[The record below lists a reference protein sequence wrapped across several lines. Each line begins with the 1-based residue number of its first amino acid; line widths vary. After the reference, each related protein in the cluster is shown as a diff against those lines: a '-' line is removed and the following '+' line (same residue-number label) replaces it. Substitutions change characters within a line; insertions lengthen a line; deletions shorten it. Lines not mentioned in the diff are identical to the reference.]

1 MRDDTSP
8 IRDEERFD
16 ELRVGAYLREV
27 IPELGSS
34 APLEFAQFQG
44 GHANLTYVV
53 SSGAL
58 ELVLRRPPLGEVA
71 PGAHDMAREHK
82 VLSVL
87 HQSYPLAPQA
97 FHYCGDAS
105 ILGKPFFVMERRK
118 GTVVRGRWPESMPDD
133 AGLRRTVASSLVD
146 AIGSLHQVAFEPLG
160 LADLGRPDGF
170 VDRQV
175 AGWTD
180 RWNRARD
187 ELNPDMERL
196 AAALADGSPA
206 PQRASIIHNDF
217 KLDNTMLST
226 DGQVTAVFDW
236 DMSTIGDPLVD
247 LGTTLSYW
255 DGPDEVAVVV
265 PPDGQVLGGVFGV
278 DEIVSRYQ
286 QQTGLDCSNIDWYRA
301 LASFRIAVILQQIY
315 IRYARGQTTDERFSA
330 LGAVVG
336 PIAAAGLAQLAA
348 N

>member
-16 ELRVGAYLREV
+16 EDRVGAYLREV
-27 IPELGSS
+27 IPALDSL
-34 APLEFAQFQG
+34 APLEFAQFHG

-53 SSGAL
+53 RSGDL
-58 ELVLRRPPLGEVA
+58 ELVLRRSPLGEVA
-71 PGAHDMAREHK
+71 PGSHDMAREHK
-82 VLSVL
+82 VLAAL

-97 FHYCGDAS
+97 IHYCSDTS
-105 ILGKPFFVMERRK
+105 ILDKPFFVMERRT
-118 GTVVRGRWPESMPDD
+118 GTVVRGRWPESLPN
-133 AGLRRTVASSLVD
+133 GLQRTVAESFVHS
-146 AIGSLHQVAFEPLG
+146 IGALHQVAFEPLG

-170 VDRQV
+170 VGRQV

-187 ELNPDMERL
+187 EPSPDMERL
-196 AAALADGSPA
+196 AVALADGNPA

-217 KLDNTMLST
+217 KLDNTMV
-226 DGQVTAVFDW
+226 DDAGQVIAVFDW

-255 DGPDEVAVVV
+255 EGPDEVAVVV
-265 PPDGQVLGGVFGV
+265 PPDGQVLGGVLSA
-278 DEIVSRYQ
+278 DEIVVRYEQ
-286 QQTGLDCSNIDWYRA
+286 HTGLDCSNINWYRA

-315 IRYARGQTTDERFSA
+315 IRYVRGQTTDERFAS

-336 PIAAAGLAQLAA
+336 PIAAAGLDQLAA
-348 N
+348 T

>member
-16 ELRVGAYLREV
+16 EERVGAYLQDA
-27 IPELGSS
+27 IPALDTS
-34 APLEFAQFQG
+34 APLEFAQFHG

-53 SSGAL
+53 RSGDL
-58 ELVLRRPPLGEVA
+58 ELVLRRSPLGEVA
-71 PGAHDMAREHK
+71 PGSHDMAREHK
-82 VLSVL
+82 VLAAL
-87 HQSYPLAPQA
+87 HQSYPQAPQA
-97 FHYCGDAS
+97 FHYCSDAS
-105 ILGKPFFVMERRK
+105 ILGKPFFVMERRT
-118 GTVVRGRWPESMPDD
+118 GTVVRGRWPESLPG
-133 AGLRRTVASSLVD
+133 GLQRTVAESFVHS
-146 AIGSLHQVAFEPLG
+146 IGALHQVAFEPLG

-170 VDRQV
+170 VGRQV

-187 ELNPDMERL
+187 EPSPDMERL
-196 AAALADGSPA
+196 AIALADGNPA

-217 KLDNTMLST
+217 KLDNTMV
-226 DGQVTAVFDW
+226 DDAGHIVAVFDW

-255 DGPDEVAVVV
+255 EGPDEVAVVV
-265 PPDGQVLGGVFGV
+265 PPDGQVLGGVLSA
-278 DEIVSRYQ
+278 DEIVARYEQ
-286 QQTGLDCSNIDWYRA
+286 HTGLDCSNINWYRA

-315 IRYARGQTTDERFSA
+315 IRYVRGQTTDERFAS

-336 PIAAAGLAQLAA
+336 PIAAAGLNQLAA
-348 N
+348 S